1 MFRDHAPRA
10 RLRSALT
17 LGLAALAG
25 CAGGP
30 GHAAHAQPTAVSHPA
45 TRVAQRRVVVIGR
58 SVLGRAIR
66 AVVIA
71 AQPTSRAV
79 LAIGCVHG
87 DETAGEAVTRAL
99 RRAAPPR
106 GSALWLIDALN
117 PDGCRAHTRQNAHG
131 VDLNRNSPWHWR
143 PLDRRGG
150 TFWSGPRAAS
160 EPETQTI
167 LRLVRRV
174 RPAVTVWFHQHANL
188 VDDSGGDRD
197 IERRYARLVGLP
209 FRHYGT
215 FPGSL
220 TSWQDATFRRDTAFV
235 VELPAGRMT
244 PAAVRRHARAVL
256 ALAG

>member
-10 RLRSALT
+10 RLRTALT

-45 TRVAQRRVVVIGR
+45 SRVAQRRVVVIGR

-106 GSALWLIDALN
+106 GSAVWLIDALN
-117 PDGCRAHTRQNAHG
+117 PDGCLAHTRQNAHG

-143 PLDRRGG
+143 PLDARGG

-167 LRLVRRV
+167 LRLVRRL
-174 RPAVTVWFHQHANL
+174 RPAVTVWFHQHASL
-188 VDDSGGDRD
+188 VDGSGGDRG
-197 IERRYARLVGLP
+197 IERRYARRVGLP